1 MSSSPSA
8 TSTVDAIAASASP
21 PTAPP
26 GMALAPLA
34 FSLAVFVIVHIV
46 SLIVWRLFADP
57 AQAVWNYNPQP
68 FGMYLFWGIL
78 VLVFIGF
85 NFGMAGFQ
93 AIRQPWRGLLAT
105 GLTLALGF
113 AIPAALVHG
122 YGALDPT
129 FSAANGAGFGAAGL
143 IVLIGFYGFGVLAT
157 GMGAWPWTDHG
168 LAPAQSGLAQ
178 LACGGCLTGLGYLLL
193 VYPGV
198 SAMPLPRAVLLPLP
212 VTIGWFYSVVV
223 AWLATFLIFDNW
235 PWNLLRRRSHVA
247 LAALVGNFVLG
258 TAIYRA
264 HLALL
269 EGLLIPAEAVAKLG
283 DNLALWPAQLGVWIA
298 FWLIFWS
305 NVAGNW
311 PQRFGAAANRLL
323 RAVCCWGLGLLSF
336 VVYTRWFAQAVL
348 HEADIVPGFGGD
360 PLTWVDLLNFVM
372 LIYAVYFQFYG
383 LSRRNGAATPRA

>member
-8 TSTVDAIAASASP
+8 TSTVDAVPASAP
-21 PTAPP
+21 PTTAPP
-26 GMALAPLA
+26 GIALSPLA
-34 FSLAVFVIVHIV
+34 FSVAVFVIVHLV
-46 SLIVWRLFADP
+46 SLLVWRLFADP
-57 AQAVWNYNPQP
+57 AQAVWNHYPQP

-85 NFGMAGFQ
+85 NFGMAGFE
-93 AIRQPWRGLLAT
+93 AVRQPWRGLLAT

-113 AIPAALVHG
+113 AIAAALVHG
-122 YGALDPT
+122 YGVLDPT
-129 FSAANGAGFGAAGL
+129 FGAAGGAGFGAAGL

-157 GMGAWPWTDHG
+157 GMGAWPWSDHG
-168 LAPAQSGLAQ
+168 LAPAPSGLAQ

-198 SAMPLPRAVLLPLP
+198 SATPLPHAVLLPLP
-212 VTIGWFYSVVV
+212 VTIGWFYSVIV
-223 AWLATFLIFDNW
+223 AWLATFLICDNW
-235 PWNLLRRRSHVA
+235 PWNLLGRRSHVA

-258 TAIYRA
+258 TAIYMV

-269 EGLLIPAEAVAKLG
+269 EGLLIPAEAVARLG
-283 DNLALWPAQLGVWIA
+283 DGLALWPAQLGVWIA

-305 NVAGNW
+305 NVADNW
-311 PQRFGAAANRLL
+311 PRRFGVGINRLI
-323 RAVCCWGLGLLSF
+323 RAACCWGLGVLSF

-383 LSRRNGAATPRA
+383 LTRRNGAATPGA